1 MAMSASN
8 TPVNHRSKPPPAAS
22 PAREVDE
29 RISRFPSEYTS
40 DDNIVR
46 HSLSDPDAMLVD
58 REHAL
63 AERSKRPDPVF
74 RPVQARVAQPKPTR
88 APRDFPTPEEL
99 NRDARLMGDVQAPHE
114 EEALTGT

>member
-8 TPVNHRSKPPPAAS
+8 TPGNHRSKPPPAGPS
-22 PAREVDE
+22 AREIGE
-29 RISRFPSEYTS
+29 RISRFPSEFTS

-46 HSLSDPDAMLVD
+46 HSLSDPEAMLVD
-58 REHAL
+58 REHDL
-63 AERSKRPDPVF
+63 AERAKRPDPVF
-74 RPVQARVAQPKPTR
+74 RHVQGRVAQPKPTPP
-88 APRDFPTPEEL
+88 PRDFPTPEEL